1 LRPRRGRGPTYHRRS
16 ELARG
21 IAAAPAPT
29 RLRKAPTV
37 GRLLASIKGGSF
49 MKAMFGVVSL
59 LVALAIVGLIA
70 VRQLKAVGAVGPAV
84 TTDAG
89 VPNVPQM
96 AGSGTVRERAVQLQQ
111 RAADD
116 VAKALS
122 EGAAARR
129 DATEK

>member
-1 LRPRRGRGPTYHRRS
+1 
-16 ELARG
+16 
-21 IAAAPAPT
+21 
-29 RLRKAPTV
+29 
-37 GRLLASIKGGSF
+37 
-49 MKAMFGVVSL
+49 MKAMCGVVSL

-70 VRQLKAVGAVGPAV
+70 VRQLKAVGAVGGAAV

-96 AGSGTVRERAVQLQQ
+96 AGSGNVRERAAQLQQ

-116 VAKALS
+116 VGKALS

>member
-1 LRPRRGRGPTYHRRS
+1 
-16 ELARG
+16 
-21 IAAAPAPT
+21 
-29 RLRKAPTV
+29 
-37 GRLLASIKGGSF
+37 

-70 VRQLKAVGAVGPAV
+70 VRQLKAVGAVGGPAV

-96 AGSGTVRERAVQLQQ
+96 AGSGNVRERAVQLQQ
-111 RAADD
+111 RTAED

-129 DATEK
+129 EATEK